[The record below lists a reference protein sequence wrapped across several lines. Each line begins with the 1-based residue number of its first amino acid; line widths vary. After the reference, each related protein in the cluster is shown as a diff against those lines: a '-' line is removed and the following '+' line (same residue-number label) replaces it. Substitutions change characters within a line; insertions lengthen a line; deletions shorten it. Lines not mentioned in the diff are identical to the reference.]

1 MQSYAQTN
9 LQLFNQVIQQD
20 YSLEDLQQLAKA
32 YRVTIELFTGMF
44 RPSGKTFVAHLVGT
58 ASILTSLNQSIDVV
72 IAGLLHAAYA
82 NGDFGVGGRKGITPA
97 KRSYLQSRLGNRV
110 EAYIG
115 QYTKLKWDP
124 DTPKKLLSRMEQFN
138 QTDKDVLLIRLAN
151 ELEEYLDCGMV
162 YNGIEKGQRYLK
174 HDTNAIKNL
183 AIELGFP
190 TLAQSLIES
199 IDFNEHVAIP
209 LELCNLV
216 EKSSSTLLLPK
227 SLQISLLDREIRFI
241 KNQSRRLF
249 RLFQGLKKVF
259 SGPLSRGSSQQQD
272 CNSSS
277 SLG

>member
-9 LQLFNQVIQQD
+9 LQLFNQVLQQN

-58 ASILTSLNQSIDVV
+58 ASILASLNLSIDVV

-97 KRSYLQSRLGNRV
+97 KRFYLQSRLGNRV
-110 EAYIG
+110 ESYIE

-124 DTPKKLLSRMEQFN
+124 DAPARLLSRMEELD

-162 YNGIEKGQRYLK
+162 YNGMEKGQRYLK
-174 HDTNAIKNL
+174 HDSIAIKNL
-183 AIELGFP
+183 ALELGFP
-190 TLAQSLIES
+190 ILAQSLFEAIE
-199 IDFNEHVAIP
+199 FNEHTSIP
-209 LELCNLV
+209 LELCNLA

-227 SLQISLLDREIRFI
+227 SLQMRPFDRVIQLIRY
-241 KNQSRRLF
+241 QSRKFYKLP
-249 RLFQGLKKVF
+249 QKLKRVF
-259 SGPLSRGSSQQQD
+259 SVLLPGLSSQ
-272 CNSSS
+272 
-277 SLG
+277 